1 MRQDKQQPNDKER
14 PGGRVVV
21 KQERS
26 ERTRRNLI
34 RAASTEF
41 DQSGYERATLSA
53 ISERA
58 QVTKGALFF
67 HFAAKSDLARAVQA
81 QACTTSEAALGKLA
95 RRETPAFE
103 IATAMAHTL
112 VGLVETDMTVRAG
125 ARLAQEI
132 RTPDDPSLHCHTNW
146 LGALH
151 GILDRARSDGSLLPG
166 VDVRAAAVLMLS
178 IITGTTSLARL
189 PADPT
194 LSGPPRS
201 PHPRPASSPHF
212 VPRSSQETG
221 DLWLTRMLHLTRPA
235 LSGLPTN

>member
-1 MRQDKQQPNDKER
+1 MVR
-14 PGGRVVV
+14 
-21 KQERS
+21 QERS

-34 RAASTEF
+34 RAASTVF

-67 HFAAKSDLARAVQA
+67 HFAAKSDLARAVQT
-81 QACTTSEAALGKLA
+81 QACATSGAALGRLA

-112 VGLVETDMTVRAG
+112 VRLLETDMTVRAG

-132 RTPDDPSLHCHTNW
+132 RTPDDPSLHCHANW

-151 GILDRARSDGSLLPG
+151 GVMGRARKDGSLLPG
-166 VDVRAAAVLMLS
+166 VDVRAAAVLILAMV
-178 IITGTTSLARL
+178 TGTTTLPHLA
-189 PADPT
+189 AAPT
-194 LSGPPRS
+194 A
-201 PHPRPASSPHF
+201 PHTSA
-212 VPRSSQETG
+212 PRSSEETG

-235 LSGLPTN
+235 LSTLPPS

>member
-1 MRQDKQQPNDKER
+1 MR
-14 PGGRVVV
+14 
-21 KQERS
+21 QERS

-34 RAASTEF
+34 RAASTVF
-41 DQSGYERATLSA
+41 DRSGYERATLSA

-81 QACTTSEAALGKLA
+81 QACTTSGDALGKLA

-112 VGLVETDMTVRAG
+112 VELIESDMTVRSG

-132 RTPDDPSLHCHTNW
+132 RTPHDPSLHCHANW

-151 GILDRARSDGSLLPG
+151 GILDRARNDGSLLPE
-166 VDVRAAAVLMLS
+166 VDVGAAAVLMLS
-178 IITGTTSLARL
+178 MITGTTALPHL
-189 PADPT
+189 PAHPGT
-194 LSGPPRS
+194 PRS
-201 PHPRPASSPHF
+201 PHPRHSSAPHF
-212 VPRSSQETG
+212 ASRSPQASG

-235 LSGLPTN
+235 LSGLPAG

>member
-1 MRQDKQQPNDKER
+1 MRQDRQQPNDKER

-21 KQERS
+21 RQERS

-34 RAASTEF
+34 RAASTTF
-41 DQSGYERATLSA
+41 DQAGYERATLSA
-53 ISERA
+53 ISDRA

-81 QACTTSEAALGKLA
+81 EACATSGAALVELA

-112 VGLVETDMTVRAG
+112 VGLLETDMVVRAG

-132 RTPDDPSLHCHTNW
+132 RTPDDPALHCHLNW

-151 GILDRARSDGSLLPG
+151 GALSRARSDGSLLPD

-178 IITGTTSLARL
+178 MITGTTALPRL
-189 PADPT
+189 PTSSSP
-194 LSGPPRS
+194 L
-201 PHPRPASSPHF
+201 PHPHVDSHSLR
-212 VPRSSQETG
+212 ETG
-221 DLWLTRMLHLTRPA
+221 DQWLTRMLRLTRPA
-235 LSGLPTN
+235 LTGPRPG

>member
-1 MRQDKQQPNDKER
+1 
-14 PGGRVVV
+14 VV

-34 RAASTEF
+34 RAASTVF
-41 DQSGYERATLSA
+41 DQAGYERATLSS

-81 QACTTSEAALGKLA
+81 EACATSAAALVRLA

-112 VGLVETDMTVRAG
+112 VGLLETDVIVRAG
-125 ARLAQEI
+125 ARLGQEI
-132 RTPDDPSLHCHTNW
+132 RTPDDPSLHCRLNW

-151 GILDRARSDGSLLPG
+151 RTLSRARSDGSLLPD

-178 IITGTTSLARL
+178 MITGTTALPRL
-189 PADPT
+189 PTDSTSPGT
-194 LSGPPRS
+194 PPLPHPQRPSGPRLA
-201 PHPRPASSPHF
+201 PHSLP
-212 VPRSSQETG
+212 ETG
-221 DLWLTRMLHLTRPA
+221 DQWLTRMLHLTRPA
-235 LSGLPTN
+235 LSPVRGTATS

>member
-1 MRQDKQQPNDKER
+1 M
-14 PGGRVVV
+14 V

-34 RAASTEF
+34 RAASAVF
-41 DQSGYERATLSA
+41 DRSGYERATLSA

-67 HFAAKSDLARAVQA
+67 HFAAKSDLARAVQT
-81 QACTTSEAALGKLA
+81 QACVTSGAALEKLA

-103 IATAMAHTL
+103 TATAMAHTL
-112 VGLVETDMTVRAG
+112 VDLLETDMTVRAG

-132 RTPDDPSLHCHTNW
+132 RTPDDPALHCHVNW

-151 GILDRARSDGSLLPG
+151 EILTRAREDGSLIRD

-178 IITGTTSLARL
+178 MITGTTTFPRL
-189 PADPT
+189 PATARPPRPRHTSAPDFA
-194 LSGPPRS
+194 PRS
-201 PHPRPASSPHF
+201 P
-212 VPRSSQETG
+212 QETG
-221 DLWLTRMLHLTRPA
+221 ALWLTRMLHLTRPA
-235 LSGLPTN
+235 LSNLPAN

>member
-1 MRQDKQQPNDKER
+1 MRQDEQQPNDKER

-34 RAASTEF
+34 RAASTVF

-81 QACTTSEAALGKLA
+81 QACVTSGDALGKLA

-112 VGLVETDMTVRAG
+112 VDLLETDTTVRAG

-132 RTPDDPSLHCHTNW
+132 RTPDDPSLHCHINW

-151 GILDRARSDGSLLPG
+151 GILARARKDGSLLPE

-178 IITGTTSLARL
+178 MITGTTTLPRL
-189 PADPT
+189 PADPVA
-194 LSGPPRS
+194 SGTARPPR
-201 PHPRPASSPHF
+201 PRPAPAAGSA
-212 VPRSSQETG
+212 PRTPQETG
-221 DLWLTRMLHLTRPA
+221 ALWLTRMLHLTRPA
-235 LSGLPTN
+235 LSDLPAN